1 MEVIFEKTSH
11 ERNGVRCVRDDGT
24 ETYAPLLE
32 SKSYLRHD
40 LMHYCVEKH
49 AGLKHSFYGMVAAGT
64 DFAQLREMEEGQGEG
79 EALMTERIVA
89 MLQSSHHEE
98 AFHSD
103 QTYARI
109 VDSFML
115 QDSVP
120 PAYFTESFVSSAVSE
135 FRFLLK
141 RWDALKT
148 GESLR
153 LEFPRLDS

>member
-24 ETYAPLLE
+24 DTYAPSLE

-49 AGLKHSFYGMVAAGT
+49 AKLAHSFYGMVASGK
-64 DFAQLREMEEGQGEG
+64 DFLQLREMEEVTGEG
-79 EALMTERIVA
+79 EAQMTERIVA

-98 AFHSD
+98 AFHAD
-103 QTYARI
+103 QTFARI
-109 VDSFML
+109 VDSFAL

-120 PAYFTESFVSSAVSE
+120 PQYFTESFVSSAVSE

-141 RWDALKT
+141 RWNGLQT
-148 GESLR
+148 GESLT
-153 LEFPRLDS
+153 LEFPYLDS